1 MDAPYQYTAYSSRG
15 PKDAHYHGFFG
26 IPRPSL
32 GSDNE
37 PCRINDECEIT
48 LWTTICSTP
57 MLEFSTAA
65 MAETRQGCSSCW
77 PMVYVLL
84 NTRAG
89 ERISA
94 ALAVGELCFS
104 TTALQL
110 SPLRRAFCSSNPPM
124 FHLEDQQEE

>member
-1 MDAPYQYTAYSSRG
+1 
-15 PKDAHYHGFFG
+15 
-26 IPRPSL
+26 
-32 GSDNE
+32 
-37 PCRINDECEIT
+37 
-48 LWTTICSTP
+48 
-57 MLEFSTAA
+57 

-124 FHLEDQQEE
+124 FHLEDQHSIRSCNASRIVVALAQSDIMG